1 MKKSILIIALAI
13 SIVSCN
19 TKTKEVAAVK
29 TAYVDTSKLLEEYT
43 EAKDIEAKYKT
54 KSDEMGKE
62 LENEVARFKYEASN
76 FQKNAQLNGQAWAQ
90 QKGAELQKREQQ
102 LSYAQQALVRQL
114 QEESGTEMDTLV
126 KNVKKFIKE
135 YGKEKGYDYIY
146 GTGDAVSILYAQDK
160 YDITK
165 EIVKL
170 LNDKY
175 KSIAKVEAEKETTEK
190 KDTVSFV
197 RIQLKNSIDSTDLVV
212 RFSKNASP
220 VYDKELDAYKFS
232 KNAGDINIWSTID
245 DIDYSIN
252 AIPFPESKVDVALG
266 IKVVKGGTYKL
277 CSNELKRLD
286 NYSITLRDL
295 STNTSID
302 LKKGEIFTFEAPAG
316 ITENRFILSIANQ
329 TTDIPVITTNKRKFH
344 IYASYGSLNILSLS
358 DEYGNLPCSVTVYE
372 LTGRKIFQVNNLE
385 WNGNGDLKQFAVD
398 PAENGLLIVE
408 VRAGNKKYVEK
419 IKFNR

>member
-1 MKKSILIIALAI
+1 MKKSILIIAVAI

-19 TKTKEVAAVK
+19 TKTTEVAAVK
-29 TAYVDTSKLLEEYT
+29 TAYVDTSKLLEEYI

-90 QKGAELQKREQQ
+90 QKGAELQKREQE

-175 KSIAKVEAEKETTEK
+175 KSGSKVEAKKETETTEK
-190 KDTVSFV
+190 K
-197 RIQLKNSIDSTDLVV
+197 K
-212 RFSKNASP
+212 
-220 VYDKELDAYKFS
+220 
-232 KNAGDINIWSTID
+232 
-245 DIDYSIN
+245 
-252 AIPFPESKVDVALG
+252 
-266 IKVVKGGTYKL
+266 
-277 CSNELKRLD
+277 
-286 NYSITLRDL
+286 
-295 STNTSID
+295 
-302 LKKGEIFTFEAPAG
+302 
-316 ITENRFILSIANQ
+316 
-329 TTDIPVITTNKRKFH
+329 
-344 IYASYGSLNILSLS
+344 
-358 DEYGNLPCSVTVYE
+358 
-372 LTGRKIFQVNNLE
+372 
-385 WNGNGDLKQFAVD
+385 
-398 PAENGLLIVE
+398 
-408 VRAGNKKYVEK
+408 
-419 IKFNR
+419 

>member
-19 TKTKEVAAVK
+19 TKTTEVAAVK
-29 TAYVDTSKLLEEYT
+29 TAYVDTSKLLEEYI

-90 QKGAELQKREQQ
+90 QKGAELQKREQE

-175 KSIAKVEAEKETTEK
+175 KSGSKVEAKKETETTEK
-190 KDTVSFV
+190 K
-197 RIQLKNSIDSTDLVV
+197 K
-212 RFSKNASP
+212 
-220 VYDKELDAYKFS
+220 
-232 KNAGDINIWSTID
+232 
-245 DIDYSIN
+245 
-252 AIPFPESKVDVALG
+252 
-266 IKVVKGGTYKL
+266 
-277 CSNELKRLD
+277 
-286 NYSITLRDL
+286 
-295 STNTSID
+295 
-302 LKKGEIFTFEAPAG
+302 
-316 ITENRFILSIANQ
+316 
-329 TTDIPVITTNKRKFH
+329 
-344 IYASYGSLNILSLS
+344 
-358 DEYGNLPCSVTVYE
+358 
-372 LTGRKIFQVNNLE
+372 
-385 WNGNGDLKQFAVD
+385 
-398 PAENGLLIVE
+398 
-408 VRAGNKKYVEK
+408 
-419 IKFNR
+419 

>member
-1 MKKSILIIALAI
+1 MVPTKKINIKHKMRKSILIIALAI

-19 TKTKEVAAVK
+19 TKTTEVKEVK

-175 KSIAKVEAEKETTEK
+175 KSGAKVEAKKETETTEK
-190 KDTVSFV
+190 K
-197 RIQLKNSIDSTDLVV
+197 K
-212 RFSKNASP
+212 
-220 VYDKELDAYKFS
+220 
-232 KNAGDINIWSTID
+232 
-245 DIDYSIN
+245 
-252 AIPFPESKVDVALG
+252 
-266 IKVVKGGTYKL
+266 
-277 CSNELKRLD
+277 
-286 NYSITLRDL
+286 
-295 STNTSID
+295 
-302 LKKGEIFTFEAPAG
+302 
-316 ITENRFILSIANQ
+316 
-329 TTDIPVITTNKRKFH
+329 
-344 IYASYGSLNILSLS
+344 
-358 DEYGNLPCSVTVYE
+358 
-372 LTGRKIFQVNNLE
+372 
-385 WNGNGDLKQFAVD
+385 
-398 PAENGLLIVE
+398 
-408 VRAGNKKYVEK
+408 
-419 IKFNR
+419 

>member
-1 MKKSILIIALAI
+1 MRKSILVIALAI

-19 TKTKEVAAVK
+19 TKTTEVKEVK

-175 KSIAKVEAEKETTEK
+175 KSGSKVEAKKETETTEK
-190 KDTVSFV
+190 K
-197 RIQLKNSIDSTDLVV
+197 K
-212 RFSKNASP
+212 
-220 VYDKELDAYKFS
+220 
-232 KNAGDINIWSTID
+232 
-245 DIDYSIN
+245 
-252 AIPFPESKVDVALG
+252 
-266 IKVVKGGTYKL
+266 
-277 CSNELKRLD
+277 
-286 NYSITLRDL
+286 
-295 STNTSID
+295 
-302 LKKGEIFTFEAPAG
+302 
-316 ITENRFILSIANQ
+316 
-329 TTDIPVITTNKRKFH
+329 
-344 IYASYGSLNILSLS
+344 
-358 DEYGNLPCSVTVYE
+358 
-372 LTGRKIFQVNNLE
+372 
-385 WNGNGDLKQFAVD
+385 
-398 PAENGLLIVE
+398 
-408 VRAGNKKYVEK
+408 
-419 IKFNR
+419 

>member
-1 MKKSILIIALAI
+1 LVPTKKINIKHKMKKSILIIALAI

-19 TKTKEVAAVK
+19 TKTTEVKEVK

-175 KSIAKVEAEKETTEK
+175 KSGSKVEAKKETNNEK
-190 KDTVSFV
+190 K
-197 RIQLKNSIDSTDLVV
+197 K
-212 RFSKNASP
+212 
-220 VYDKELDAYKFS
+220 
-232 KNAGDINIWSTID
+232 
-245 DIDYSIN
+245 
-252 AIPFPESKVDVALG
+252 
-266 IKVVKGGTYKL
+266 
-277 CSNELKRLD
+277 
-286 NYSITLRDL
+286 
-295 STNTSID
+295 
-302 LKKGEIFTFEAPAG
+302 
-316 ITENRFILSIANQ
+316 
-329 TTDIPVITTNKRKFH
+329 
-344 IYASYGSLNILSLS
+344 
-358 DEYGNLPCSVTVYE
+358 
-372 LTGRKIFQVNNLE
+372 
-385 WNGNGDLKQFAVD
+385 
-398 PAENGLLIVE
+398 
-408 VRAGNKKYVEK
+408 
-419 IKFNR
+419 

>member
-1 MKKSILIIALAI
+1 LVPTKKINIKHKMRKSILIIALAI

-19 TKTKEVAAVK
+19 TKTTEVKEVK

-175 KSIAKVEAEKETTEK
+175 KSGSKVEAKKETETTEK
-190 KDTVSFV
+190 K
-197 RIQLKNSIDSTDLVV
+197 K
-212 RFSKNASP
+212 
-220 VYDKELDAYKFS
+220 
-232 KNAGDINIWSTID
+232 
-245 DIDYSIN
+245 
-252 AIPFPESKVDVALG
+252 
-266 IKVVKGGTYKL
+266 
-277 CSNELKRLD
+277 
-286 NYSITLRDL
+286 
-295 STNTSID
+295 
-302 LKKGEIFTFEAPAG
+302 
-316 ITENRFILSIANQ
+316 
-329 TTDIPVITTNKRKFH
+329 
-344 IYASYGSLNILSLS
+344 
-358 DEYGNLPCSVTVYE
+358 
-372 LTGRKIFQVNNLE
+372 
-385 WNGNGDLKQFAVD
+385 
-398 PAENGLLIVE
+398 
-408 VRAGNKKYVEK
+408 
-419 IKFNR
+419 

>member
-1 MKKSILIIALAI
+1 MVPTKKINIKHKMRKSILIIALAI

-19 TKTKEVAAVK
+19 TKTTEVKEVK

-114 QEESGTEMDTLV
+114 QEESGSEMDTLV

-175 KSIAKVEAEKETTEK
+175 KSGSKVEAKKETETTEK
-190 KDTVSFV
+190 K
-197 RIQLKNSIDSTDLVV
+197 K
-212 RFSKNASP
+212 
-220 VYDKELDAYKFS
+220 
-232 KNAGDINIWSTID
+232 
-245 DIDYSIN
+245 
-252 AIPFPESKVDVALG
+252 
-266 IKVVKGGTYKL
+266 
-277 CSNELKRLD
+277 
-286 NYSITLRDL
+286 
-295 STNTSID
+295 
-302 LKKGEIFTFEAPAG
+302 
-316 ITENRFILSIANQ
+316 
-329 TTDIPVITTNKRKFH
+329 
-344 IYASYGSLNILSLS
+344 
-358 DEYGNLPCSVTVYE
+358 
-372 LTGRKIFQVNNLE
+372 
-385 WNGNGDLKQFAVD
+385 
-398 PAENGLLIVE
+398 
-408 VRAGNKKYVEK
+408 
-419 IKFNR
+419 